1 MSEYKRELE
10 RKVKKGGAIAKMLL
24 VRGDTLGC
32 TDSRSVCEVAR
43 ARGVEMAAASRLREK
58 KQGKGGA
65 RKRAKEGGVDGA
77 ALIHVCLLANHT
89 KGLSYSVV
97 LNLLLLVV

>member
-43 ARGVEMAAASRLREK
+43 ARGVEMAAASRLRGK
-58 KQGKGGA
+58 KAREGRSEEASKRRWGRWGCADPRVSSGK
-65 RKRAKEGGVDGA
+65 
-77 ALIHVCLLANHT
+77 
-89 KGLSYSVV
+89 SY
-97 LNLLLLVV
+97 